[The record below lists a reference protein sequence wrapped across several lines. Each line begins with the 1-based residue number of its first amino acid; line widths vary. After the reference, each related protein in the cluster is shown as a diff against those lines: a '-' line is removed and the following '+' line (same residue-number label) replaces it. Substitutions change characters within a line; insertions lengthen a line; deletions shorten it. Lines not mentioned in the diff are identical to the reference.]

1 MIQLTISS
9 QGSCWDWEEEFLV
22 TQYTTGCV
30 MSPFL
35 LMSLVTSCGHW
46 RSQPQIPPPIAKYP
60 AGLQIPP
67 PIAKY
72 PAGLLD
78 NLSQEVA
85 LPLVEML
92 CNDNGVVGYLQ
103 GPW

>member
-1 MIQLTISS
+1 
-9 QGSCWDWEEEFLV
+9 
-22 TQYTTGCV
+22 

-60 AGLQIPP
+60 AGL
-67 PIAKY
+67 
-72 PAGLLD
+72 LD
-78 NLSQEVA
+78 NLSLEVA